1 MVRKGLTILALF
13 LAMIVLGILETINVT
28 RVIDTMENIFVEL
41 NREYELNQDDITIFY
56 DDICDAE
63 EIWERNGN
71 WLSHVFNHRD
81 LSSITDSINRLQAY
95 TKNNDYDNA
104 ICELSLLT
112 QYYSKDNHVMGF
124 SFQNL
129 L

>member
-1 MVRKGLTILALF
+1 MRKGLTVLILF
-13 LAMIVLGILETINVT
+13 LVTIIIGAIEIINVN
-28 RVIDTMENIFVEL
+28 RVIDTMENIFLEL
-41 NREYELNQDDITIFY
+41 NHEYEANQEDITIFY
-56 DDICDAE
+56 DDVCDAE

-71 WLSHVFNHRD
+71 WLSHIFNHRD

-124 SFQNL
+124 SIHNIL
-129 L
+129 